1 MSAINAPPRSGMFS
15 RPSNVILFPLA
26 ATIDGTRISI
36 IRKNGSA
43 MYSPSPLT
51 AIHAVSG

>member
-1 MSAINAPPRSGMFS
+1 MFS